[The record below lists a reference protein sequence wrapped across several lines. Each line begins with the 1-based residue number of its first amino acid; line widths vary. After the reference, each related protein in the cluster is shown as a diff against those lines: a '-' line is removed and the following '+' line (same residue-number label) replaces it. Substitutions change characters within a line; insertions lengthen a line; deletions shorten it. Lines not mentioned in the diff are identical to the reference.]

1 MLKKVKKKKVTTD
14 KPVILEG
21 NFSQATDGMN
31 GNRVYI
37 SVAHTINMGNYESI
51 RVEYGQG
58 RTVDDGQ
65 DFKIATTMVLK
76 DVLLSI
82 KDIIEIVKGSIK

>member
-21 NFSQATDGMN
+21 NFSQAIDGMN

-37 SVAHTINMGNYESI
+37 SVARTINMGNYESI